1 MYIISLTLFCIS
13 SRNRDYHSR
22 ITFSSIVELISTEE
36 DKLLEIPPEELL
48 ELKCPHE
55 AVILGKDL
63 SFANDLYL
71 NLQQKYN

>member
-1 MYIISLTLFCIS
+1 M
-13 SRNRDYHSR
+13 
-22 ITFSSIVELISTEE
+22 ELISAEE

-48 ELKCPHE
+48 ELKYPRE
-55 AVILGKDL
+55 AVILGEDL